1 MSWGLVM
8 PAPLSGDLRERIV
21 AAIRDGSSMRGAA
34 ARFSVSPSSAIKLMA
49 RFRATGSVAP
59 ARYGGHR
66 RPVLLPHEELLRALV
81 TERSDITLAEIRDE
95 LRQQRGI
102 SVCLATIHVSLRRLG
117 LRFKKRMARPVRK
130 RLVRGDL
137 TGLRQRIRSRGCRPG
152 QDGGPRALVLIRDAA
167 SSAVFLTR
175 IPERRFN
182 RQAIS
187 LSPPADFGCRASAS
201 CWRPSCPMQPTGWP
215 PIAAL

>member
-1 MSWGLVM
+1 M

-66 RPVLLPHEELLRALV
+66 RPVLLPHEELLRAMV
-81 TERSDITLAEIRDE
+81 GERPDITLAEIRDE
-95 LRQQRGI
+95 LRQQRGV

-117 LRFKKRMARPVRK
+117 LRFKKELEGGRAGLSRCCRTATPLAGLAALHGCGPVRVSRRDRADDQDDPPLWSQPAPLRRAARRAGCDHK
-130 RLVRGDL
+130 GGSSWSSARRGERLVG
-137 TGLRQRIRSRGCRPG
+137 
-152 QDGGPRALVLIRDAA
+152 
-167 SSAVFLTR
+167 
-175 IPERRFN
+175 
-182 RQAIS
+182 
-187 LSPPADFGCRASAS
+187 
-201 CWRPSCPMQPTGWP
+201 
-215 PIAAL
+215 